1 MSDTNNDKS
10 KLKLI
15 IIITLIAVV
24 FISAG
29 IYIGYFQNNKRIIGK
44 AIDNIKTD
52 ITKYYLPE
60 YDNLSKFDTFTMN
73 NDIKFNIN
81 SELLQ
86 EEPMTANLIN
96 NLNKTKNKVTIKQDL
111 NNKKAY
117 MDFNSTIDDSEL
129 FSMKYLI
136 ENNTEYYYIKGFL
149 DNYIN
154 NGNSNYF
161 ESLNKDTTSSE
172 NFDYIYNFTL
182 TSLKNHLDK
191 SYFTKSG
198 DKIEIDGKNVNV
210 QKITLKL
217 DNRRLVSISQAVLK
231 DLKADDKANK
241 ILTGIDSDFKK
252 EKIKNNEKILSKDE
266 KIIFSVYT
274 DNITYIIKKY
284 SLSFGSDSNYSE
296 VCYVKGRKE
305 DMLSLYDKNVEKR
318 KFKISYNDNTVN
330 INMYDEN
337 QQNNGKITI
346 TKEQNQYKAVAK
358 YDVDNTNMTTSL
370 DQKLK
375 EVKKN
380 SAYKLNTKLSIKALS
395 RKTSVADIKVVIDSS
410 IKKGATI
417 EEDTDKATFA
427 NDIDNEKTEIFKQ
440 QLTNTLTKLMS

>member
-1 MSDTNNDKS
+1 MSDTNNVKS

-15 IIITLIAVV
+15 IIITLVAVV
-24 FISAG
+24 LISAG

-44 AIDNIKTD
+44 AINNIKTD

-161 ESLNKDTTSSE
+161 ESLNKDNTSRE

-182 TSLKNHLDK
+182 TSFKNHLDK

-210 QKITLKL
+210 QKITLEL

-252 EKIKNNEKILSKDE
+252 SKIKNNEKIISKDE

-284 SLSFGSDSNYSE
+284 SLSFGSGSDYSE

-318 KFKISYNDNTVN
+318 NFKISYNHNTVN
-330 INMYDEN
+330 INMYDEK

-417 EEDTDKATFA
+417 EEDTDKAIFA
-427 NDIDNEKTEIFKQ
+427 NDIDNEKTEILKQ
-440 QLTNTLTKLMS
+440 QLTNTLTRLMS

>member
-86 EEPMTANLIN
+86 EEPMTTNLIN

-182 TSLKNHLDK
+182 TS
-191 SYFTKSG
+191 F
-198 DKIEIDGKNVNV
+198 
-210 QKITLKL
+210 
-217 DNRRLVSISQAVLK
+217 
-231 DLKADDKANK
+231 
-241 ILTGIDSDFKK
+241 
-252 EKIKNNEKILSKDE
+252 
-266 KIIFSVYT
+266 KIIW
-274 DNITYIIKKY
+274 
-284 SLSFGSDSNYSE
+284 
-296 VCYVKGRKE
+296 
-305 DMLSLYDKNVEKR
+305 
-318 KFKISYNDNTVN
+318 
-330 INMYDEN
+330 
-337 QQNNGKITI
+337 
-346 TKEQNQYKAVAK
+346 
-358 YDVDNTNMTTSL
+358 
-370 DQKLK
+370 
-375 EVKKN
+375 
-380 SAYKLNTKLSIKALS
+380 
-395 RKTSVADIKVVIDSS
+395 IKVILL
-410 IKKGATI
+410 KW
-417 EEDTDKATFA
+417 
-427 NDIDNEKTEIFKQ
+427 
-440 QLTNTLTKLMS
+440 